1 MSQDRKKFK
10 MPPKRYHPKGLTILY
25 EDYDIIV
32 IDKASGLL
40 SVSTKTE
47 KDLTVHALLNEYV
60 KKSDS
65 KSRNKVFVVHRLDQY
80 TSGILVL
87 AKTEQAMNYL
97 QDNWKN
103 FSKIYNA
110 VVAGRLQN
118 QEGEITSYLTE
129 SKSYKVYSVQD
140 ETLGR
145 FSKTKYKVL
154 KETEDYSFVEI
165 DLLTG
170 RKNQI
175 RVHFADIGNP
185 VLGDIVYGIKQKE
198 IPRLMLHASKFKF
211 THPIT
216 KQEMVFEAPLPSE
229 FNKFT

>member
-25 EDYDIIV
+25 EDHDVIV

-40 SVSTKTE
+40 SVSTSTE
-47 KDLTVHALLNEYV
+47 KDLTVYALLSEYV

-65 KSRNKVFVVHRLDQY
+65 KSRNKVHVVHRLDQY
-80 TSGILVL
+80 TSGVLIL
-87 AKTEQAMNYL
+87 AKTEQAKNYL
-97 QDNWKN
+97 QTNWKS

-110 VVAGRLQN
+110 VVAGRLQY

-129 SKSYKVYSVQD
+129 NKSYKVYSVSD
-140 ETLGR
+140 EALGR

-154 KETEDYSFVEI
+154 KETDEYSFVEI

-185 VLGDIVYGIKQKE
+185 VLGDIVYGTKQKE

-216 KQEMVFEAPLPSE
+216 QQGMVFEAPLPVE